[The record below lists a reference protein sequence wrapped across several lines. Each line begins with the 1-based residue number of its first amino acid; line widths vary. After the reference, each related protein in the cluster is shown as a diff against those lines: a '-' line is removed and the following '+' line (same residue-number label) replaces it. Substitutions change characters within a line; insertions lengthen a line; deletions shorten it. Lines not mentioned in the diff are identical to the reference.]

1 MKKRKDDNFPR
12 GEIVIYKT
20 KDGQAKLEVN
30 LREDTVWLD
39 AHQTAL
45 LFDVNRPAIVKHINN
60 IYKTGELD
68 EKSTCSILEQVAA
81 DGKIRKMNLYNLDMV
96 ISVGYRVNS
105 TRATQFR
112 IWATKV
118 LRDHIIK
125 GFTLNEKRLK
135 EQKIVKLQ
143 ELENAIALLRGA
155 VRNRELNKI
164 EAEGLLKVITD
175 YANSWIL
182 LQKYDEGKLAIP
194 KKTSKFLW
202 ELDYKEAK
210 KAIAELKSN
219 LIKSKNATG
228 IFGQER
234 EYGLDSIIGN
244 LNQSFGGKKLYPSV
258 GEKAAH
264 LLYFVIKDH
273 PFVDGNKRSASLLF
287 IQFLARNNYLF
298 RKNGE
303 RKINDNALV
312 ALALLVAESNPREKD
327 VIIALITNLLYS

>member
-1 MKKRKDDNFPR
+1 MKKQKKGNFPK

-20 KDGQAKLEVN
+20 KGGKAKLEVN
-30 LREDTVWLD
+30 LQEETVWLNLN
-39 AHQTAL
+39 QIVS
-45 LFDVNRPAIVKHINN
+45 LFERDKSVISRHIKN
-60 IYKTGELD
+60 IFKDKELD
-68 EKSTCSILEQVAA
+68 RNSVVAKNATTAA
-81 DGKIRKMNLYNLDMV
+81 DGKIYNVEYYNLDIV
-96 ISVGYRVNS
+96 ISVGYRVS
-105 TRATQFR
+105 SQRATQFR

-118 LRDHIIK
+118 LKDHLLK
-125 GFTLNEKRLK
+125 GFTINEKRLK
-135 EQKIVKLQ
+135 EQRQVKLR
-143 ELENAIALLRGA
+143 ELESAIALLQGA
-155 VRNRELNKI
+155 IQNRELNKI

-182 LQKYDEGKLAIP
+182 LQKYDEGKLVIRE
-194 KKTSKFLW
+194 KKSKFCW
-202 ELDYKEAK
+202 ELDYVEAK
-210 KAIAELKSN
+210 KSIRELKNN
-219 LIKSKNATG
+219 LIKNKRATE

-234 EYGLDSIIGN
+234 EHGLEAIIGN

-258 GEKAAH
+258 EEKAAH

-312 ALALLVAESNPREKD
+312 ALALLVAESNPKEKE
-327 VIIALITNLLYS
+327 VIIALVINLLYS